1 MRKNKKKENT
11 ASSIL
16 HIYTIILYKYAMK
29 ERLSRLKAIKEV
41 IRTERIDSQE
51 ALLDH
56 ISQRGYSVTQATL
69 SRDLKFLKVG
79 KVPDGTGGFFY
90 RLPEREIGKESEN
103 GFLSDIERGFISID
117 FSGNLGVLHTMPG
130 HANSVAFA
138 LDNLEFSQILG
149 TIAGDD
155 TILLILKEG
164 GDPHALERE
173 LADKIPDLE
182 LEI

>member
-1 MRKNKKKENT
+1 
-11 ASSIL
+11 
-16 HIYTIILYKYAMK
+16 MK

-51 ALLDH
+51 VLLDH
-56 ISQRGYSVTQATL
+56 IRRRGYSVTQATL

-79 KVPDGTGGFFY
+79 KIPDGTGGFFY
-90 RLPEREIGKESEN
+90 RLPEREIEKESED
-103 GFLSDIERGFISID
+103 GFLNDIERGFISIA

-138 LDNLEFSQILG
+138 LDNLEFPQILG

-155 TILLILKEG
+155 TILLILRE
-164 GDPHALERE
+164 DVTPRELERE
-173 LADKIPDLE
+173 LAAKIPE
-182 LEI
+182 LEIEI

>member
-1 MRKNKKKENT
+1 
-11 ASSIL
+11 
-16 HIYTIILYKYAMK
+16 MK
-29 ERLSRLKAIKEV
+29 ERLSRLKMIKEV

-56 ISQRGYSVTQATL
+56 IRRRGYSVTQATL

-79 KVPDGTGGFFY
+79 KIPDGTGGFFY
-90 RLPEREIGKESEN
+90 RLPEREIEKETET
-103 GFLSDIERGFISID
+103 GFLNDLERGFISLV

-138 LDNLEFSQILG
+138 LDNLEFPQILG

-155 TILLILKEG
+155 TILLILKED
-164 GDPHALERE
+164 GDPRDLEHE
-173 LADKIPDLE
+173 LAEKIPALE